1 MYMADGKS
9 FEWDKQ
15 NREHIARHDVTPE
28 EAEQALSSG
37 FIELAVQIRNRE
49 ERVLCAGWTNAGRM
63 LQMVY
68 TVRSGRIRV
77 VTAYAAS
84 RKLRRPQ

>member
-1 MYMADGKS
+1 MYMEDGKS

-15 NREHIARHDVTPE
+15 NTEHIARHDVTPE
-28 EAEQALSSG
+28 EAEQALSSDP
-37 FIELAVQIRNRE
+37 IELAVQIRNGE

-77 VTAYAAS
+77 VTAHAAS